1 MDPSQVG
8 DPFLLIRYPL
18 LSGIALLGF
27 AVYLVIRTD
36 ALKFAIIHCPNW
48 KTLRGQVRFQ
58 RFMQILLSLTVASDV
73 LHWWIDPSII
83 QLIGYAIMSSLLV
96 SLLRPSEFLTLR
108 IVELRAA
115 HASPA
120 MERR

>member
-1 MDPSQVG
+1 VG

-18 LSGIALLGF
+18 LSGIALLGL

-36 ALKFAIIHCPNW
+36 AVKFAIIRCPNW

-58 RFMQILLSLTVASDV
+58 RVLQALLSLAIVSDV
-73 LHWWIDPSII
+73 LHWWIDPSLT
-83 QLIGYAIMSSLLV
+83 QLLGYAVASYFLILL
-96 SLLRPSEFLTLR
+96 LNPSEFLTLR

-120 MERR
+120 VERR